1 MFKSNKDKVDKPLA
15 ALSTFTLRQGLA
27 VIWRLLAYGLAF
39 DVLMFLMAIPII
51 LITLIFAPDK
61 LLNALVIIKGK

>member
-1 MFKSNKDKVDKPLA
+1 MFKSNKDKSDKPLA
-15 ALSTFTLRQGLA
+15 SLSTFTLRQGFA

-61 LLNALVIIKGK
+61 LLNAFAIIKGK